1 MTTVAEGIAYL
12 KAQENVVLA
21 RFESVEKMSDVGT
34 TIEGEPPQIISY
46 SHQYSIVTVRVIKIK
61 GLEATQEFV
70 KAVCYDFGGSQEAVY
85 LLVDQ
90 FTS

>member
-1 MTTVAEGIAYL
+1 MTTVAEGIAAL
-12 KAQENVVLA
+12 KLLDDVVLA
-21 RFESVEKMSDVGT
+21 RFESIERIPDFVT
-34 TIEGEPPQIISY
+34 ATEGEPPQVVSSIN
-46 SHQYSIVTVRVIKIK
+46 QYSIVTVRVIKIK
-61 GLEATQEFV
+61 GGEATQEFI